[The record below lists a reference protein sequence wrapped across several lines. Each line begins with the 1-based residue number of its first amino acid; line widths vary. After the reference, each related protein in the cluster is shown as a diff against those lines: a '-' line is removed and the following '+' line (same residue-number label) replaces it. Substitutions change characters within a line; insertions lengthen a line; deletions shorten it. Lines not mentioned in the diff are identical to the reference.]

1 MPAPG
6 DTYLLRKP
14 GHDTEHLWVVL
25 SAVEESTGQVLAVN
39 LTTRRHNS
47 DPTTVIRP
55 GEHPFI
61 TRETVAAYFDA
72 RWMSAV
78 ALDAAVN
85 QRAGKKLDPCS
96 PELLRRIQD
105 GLLAS
110 KFTPKDVQRWWQ
122 QHPTPDGTV

>member
-25 SAVEESTGQVLAVN
+25 SVMDQTTGQVLAVN

-47 DPTTVIRP
+47 DTTTVIHP
-55 GEHPFI
+55 DEHSYI
-61 TRETVAAYFDA
+61 SHETVVAYFDA
-72 RWMSAV
+72 RWVSAV

-85 QRAGKKLDPCS
+85 QRAGKKLDACGS
-96 PELLRRIQD
+96 ELLRRIQN
-105 GLLAS
+105 GLLTS

-122 QHPTPDGTV
+122 QHHEPSE